1 MSLNQVESPGTA
13 WPQGVVSPAGFTA
26 AMQTGE
32 ADHLVI
38 FSAAWSLPAQQMA
51 LRAARLAARHK
62 VRVMTIDVDEQPQL
76 VRRYPVSAVP
86 TLLLFRNGQ
95 LAGSRIG
102 ALSDAQLESWLL
114 A

>member
-1 MSLNQVESPGTA
+1 MALNQVESCGST
-13 WPQGVVSPAGFTA
+13 WPQGAVSPAGFTA
-26 AMQTGE
+26 TVQTGE

-38 FSAAWSLPAQQMA
+38 FSAAWSRPAQQMA
-51 LRAARLAARHK
+51 LRAVRLAARHK
-62 VRVMTIDVDEQPQL
+62 VQVMTIDVDEQPQL

-95 LAGSRIG
+95 LAASRIG
-102 ALSDAQLESWLL
+102 ELSDAQLESWLL

>member
-1 MSLNQVESPGTA
+1 MALNQVEDCSTA
-13 WPQGVVSPAGFTA
+13 WPPGMVSPAGFTA
-26 AMQTGE
+26 TVQTGE

-38 FSAAWSLPAQQMA
+38 FSAAWSKPAQQMA
-51 LRAARLAARHK
+51 LRAARLAARLP
-62 VRVMTIDVDEQPQL
+62 VRVMAIDVDEQPQL

-95 LAGSRIG
+95 LVGSRIG
-102 ALSDAQLESWLL
+102 ELSDAQLESWLL